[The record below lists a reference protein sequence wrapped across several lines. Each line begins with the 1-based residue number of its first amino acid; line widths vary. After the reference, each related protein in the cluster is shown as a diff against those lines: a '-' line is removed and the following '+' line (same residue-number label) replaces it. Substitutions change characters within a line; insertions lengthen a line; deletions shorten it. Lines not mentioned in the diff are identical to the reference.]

1 MKPVKTLKT
10 VTTAQPFAYFSPD
23 DLVII
28 GLDTEDGDTH
38 PLADPRAHGPADP
51 ALVRSIIRHGI
62 LEPVVVRKG
71 PNGRAEVVDGRRRV
85 IAARAVPSVDPEA
98 KIVIPVIVRDGDDLA
113 AAGAM
118 VAANEIRQEDS
129 YASRA
134 SKIAR
139 LQEMGMSIDDV
150 AVEFGASGQTIRNIL
165 KLAAAAKSVRDA
177 VDRGKISATAGY
189 RIATLKTEEE
199 QAAALAALLESGDPT
214 AAGAARKARK
224 LREGG
229 EGDDDAPKPIRVPY
243 SLAQRVLDTIAE
255 WGDEAGT
262 DPAVAAVLAWIVGAG
277 SPKRVKGL
285 SAILAAIDKADVEDE
300 AEKARLKEE
309 RAKAREERAA
319 RRAEEK
325 AAKKKLPPPRRIP
338 KSAPVTDV
346 DPDEP
351 GDDWGDDS
359 EE

>member
-1 MKPVKTLKT
+1 
-10 VTTAQPFAYFSPD
+10 
-23 DLVII
+23 
-28 GLDTEDGDTH
+28 
-38 PLADPRAHGPADP
+38 
-51 ALVRSIIRHGI
+51 
-62 LEPVVVRKG
+62 
-71 PNGRAEVVDGRRRV
+71 
-85 IAARAVPSVDPEA
+85 
-98 KIVIPVIVRDGDDLA
+98 VIVREGDDLA

-118 VAANEIRQEDS
+118 VAANEIREEDS

-150 AVEFGASGQTIRNIL
+150 AVEFGQSGQTIRNIL
-165 KLAAAAKSVRDA
+165 KLANAAKAVREA
-177 VDRGKISATAGY
+177 VDKGKISPTAGY
-189 RIATLKTEEE
+189 RIAALKTEEE

-214 AAGAARKARK
+214 AAGAAKKARK
-224 LREGG
+224 LREGS
-229 EGDDDAPKPIRVPY
+229 EGDDGDDAPKPIRVPY

-285 SAILAAIDKADVEDE
+285 SAILTAIDKADAEDE

-309 RAKAREERAA
+309 RAKAREERAKK
-319 RRAEEK
+319 RAEEK
-325 AAKKKLPPPRRIP
+325 AAKKKMPPPRRIP